1 MDNSSQKKF
10 LIASYSKQNIQT
22 VTNWKL
28 YPRKSLHIRQIVR
41 KKKYIYIHA
50 DSKSWEALLAVK
62 IEGPGSNHFCASK
75 NPPFSV
81 LCTYLAIFTTW
92 SAFLVRGLIPWSS
105 CSSGVT
111 IRERWLSR
119 NRSIKRFSFC
129 RVKFRSAR
137 QYCTAFSKCFF
148 PVQYTNNKEP

>member
-1 MDNSSQKKF
+1 MWRHLPPQENFRDALCK
-10 LIASYSKQNIQT
+10 
-22 VTNWKL
+22 
-28 YPRKSLHIRQIVR
+28 
-41 KKKYIYIHA
+41 
-50 DSKSWEALLAVK
+50 EAL
-62 IEGPGSNHFCASK
+62 ASK
-75 NPPFSV
+75 TNERTRIQMLRASKALPFAV
-81 LCTYLAIFTTW
+81 FCTYLAIFTTW

-148 PVQYTNNKEP
+148 PAVHKQQKNIRKTKEQLDYIHKPHSSSLAPRMNLSVVY